1 MESLMRWNPLC
12 RIFAKSV
19 IFETKIMS
27 VTRVATG
34 VLACLLVGS
43 MCIWVG
49 CRDRY
54 REDLDYSYGVEQ
66 TWPVDELPEGE
77 FVQFESVFWEPDD
90 TTSLRKLI
98 SSEAI
103 ASGRDVLE
111 IGTGT
116 GLISVL
122 CLLNSARSVV
132 ATDINRAA
140 VANASY
146 NAAMLCPS
154 QSLDVRQVD
163 PDNPGAFAVI
173 HDDEQ
178 FDLVISNPPWED
190 GVVGKPADHA
200 FYDPGFRLMDTLL
213 DGLPRHLKPGGRC
226 LLAYGNAQAVRRL
239 IAESEKRGFSVKVLD
254 DRELDALPENFLP
267 GMLLEVRPATVFQK
281 VQDGD
286 FKPTNEGNSQL
297 GADDDRK
304 SKSEKSGTR
313 EVPKTDFKSAPASAK
328 TQ

>member
-1 MESLMRWNPLC
+1 MRWNLLNGLS
-12 RIFAKSV
+12 AKSA
-19 IFETKIMS
+19 IYATRGIS
-27 VTRVATG
+27 VTRIVIV
-34 VLACLLVGS
+34 VLTCVLVISIGLS
-43 MCIWVG
+43 IG
-49 CRDRY
+49 CRERY

-146 NAAMLCPS
+146 NAAMLCPE

-173 HDDEQ
+173 NDDEQ

-226 LLAYGNAQAVRRL
+226 LLAYGNTQAIRRL
-239 IAESEKRGFSVKVLD
+239 ISESEKRGFAVKVLD
-254 DRELDALPENFLP
+254 DRDLDSLPENFLP

-286 FKPTNEGNSQL
+286 FKPSSEATLQL
-297 GADDDRK
+297 DAADGRK
-304 SKSEKSGTR
+304 SESEESGSG
-313 EVPKTDFKSAPASAK
+313 EVSTSGFESAPAGGK